1 MFDNRV
7 WLDYYSTEKRH
18 RIIRFHWTLQFQ
30 RKSDSTETKNGLEVV
45 FFISLCPHF
54 CTFFGFFARQNRRSP
69 QCKRLETP
77 KGPEKKKE
85 KLRRCNERR
94 RRRVSTV
101 SSYSVDFF
109 LLNFLLVF
117 VSYGG
122 GGGSFSLLNFFFL
135 LQRCVCNC
143 SFFNAFSSCVFL
155 FLGSTGF
162 RLLAYWCNAHQKGR
176 KKIRKKKKERK
187 NEIE

>member
-1 MFDNRV
+1 M
-7 WLDYYSTEKRH
+7 DYYSTEKRH

-122 GGGSFSLLNFFFL
+122 GGGSFSLLNFFFCSNVA
-135 LQRCVCNC
+135 CVT
-143 SFFNAFSSCVFL
+143 AVFS
-155 FLGSTGF
+155 TPF
-162 RLLAYWCNAHQKGR
+162 RLVFFFFWVPPGFGCWRIGARHTRRA
-176 KKIRKKKKERK
+176 ERK
-187 NEIE
+187 